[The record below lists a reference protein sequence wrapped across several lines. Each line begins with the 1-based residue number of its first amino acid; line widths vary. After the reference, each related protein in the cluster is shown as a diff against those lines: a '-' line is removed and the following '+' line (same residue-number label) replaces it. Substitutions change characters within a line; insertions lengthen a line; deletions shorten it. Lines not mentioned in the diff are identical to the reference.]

1 MIDVTK
7 GYKAFEPGLI
17 CRGKYYAENTTFE
30 EEGGKL
36 CGAGMMHYCTNPLDC
51 LEYYPLLNDDCT
63 LNDFAEVVAEEAP
76 VGDGKK
82 YATKKLHIGAK
93 LDLRGLIKA
102 AFSFIWETSEHDGL
116 TASAERNAKLAAS
129 GDSAKLA
136 ASGDSAKLAASG
148 DSAKL
153 AASGYS
159 AQLAASGDYAKL
171 AASGDSAKL
180 AASGDYAKLAAS
192 GDSAKLAASGD
203 YAQLAASGDSA
214 QLAASGDYAQ
224 LAASGEDSIVAGIGF
239 DNIGKAALG
248 CWLVLAEW
256 VWNREKERY
265 VPACVKAAQ
274 IDGEKL
280 KPDTYYKLQ
289 NGEFT
294 EVNNG

>member
-17 CRGKYYAENTTFE
+17 CRGKHYAENTTFE

-51 LEYYPLLNDDCT
+51 LDYYPLLNDDCT

-93 LDLRGLIKA
+93 LDLKGLIKA
-102 AFSFIWETSEHDGL
+102 AFSFIWETSEHDCF

-136 ASGDSAKLAASG
+136 ASGYYAKLAASGDYAQLAASGYSAKLAASG
-148 DSAKL
+148 DSAQLAASGYSAKL

-159 AQLAASGDYAKL
+159 AQLAASGDSAQLAASGDSAKLAASGYSAKL

-180 AASGDYAKLAAS
+180 AASGDYS
-192 GDSAKLAASGD
+192 V
-203 YAQLAASGDSA
+203 
-214 QLAASGDYAQ
+214 
-224 LAASGEDSIVAGIGF
+224 VAGVGVG
-239 DNIGKAALG
+239 NIAKAALG
-248 CWLVLAEW
+248 CWICLAEW
-256 VWNREKERY
+256 EYNREKARFI
-265 VPACVKAAQ
+265 PMCVKAAQ
-274 IDGEKL
+274 IDGETL
-280 KPDTYYKLQ
+280 KPDTWYQLK
-289 NGEFT
+289 NGEFA
-294 EVNNG
+294 EVQNG

>member
-51 LEYYPLLNDDCT
+51 LDYYPLINDNGD
-63 LNDFAEVVAEEAP
+63 LNDFTTVTAEEPP

-93 LDLRGLIKA
+93 LDLKGFIKA
-102 AFSFIWETSEHDGL
+102 AVNFLWETSEHDSM
-116 TASAERNAKLAAS
+116 TASAGQKAQLAAS

-136 ASGDSAKLAASG
+136 ASGDYAQLAASG

-159 AQLAASGDYAKL
+159 AQLAASGDYAQL

-180 AASGDYAKLAAS
+180 AASGY
-192 GDSAKLAASGD
+192 
-203 YAQLAASGDSA
+203 SA

-224 LAASGEDSIVAGIGF
+224 LAASGEDSIVAGIGN

-256 VWNREKERY
+256 AYSEEKRHY
-265 VPACVKAAQ
+265 VPTCVKAAQ
-274 IDGEKL
+274 VDGEKL
-280 KPDTYYKLQ
+280 KPDTYYKIQ

>member
-51 LEYYPLLNDDCT
+51 LDYYPLINDNGD
-63 LNDFAEVVAEEAP
+63 LNDFTTVTAEEPP

-93 LDLRGLIKA
+93 LDLKGFIKA
-102 AFSFIWETSEHDGL
+102 AVNFLWETSEHDSM
-116 TASAERNAKLAAS
+116 TASAGQK
-129 GDSAKLA
+129 
-136 ASGDSAKLAASG
+136 
-148 DSAKL
+148 
-153 AASGYS
+153 
-159 AQLAASGDYAKL
+159 AQ
-171 AASGDSAKL
+171 
-180 AASGDYAKLAAS
+180 LAAS

-203 YAQLAASGDSA
+203 YAQLAASG
-214 QLAASGDYAQ
+214 
-224 LAASGEDSIVAGIGF
+224 EDSIVAGIGN

-256 VWNREKERY
+256 AYSEEKRHY
-265 VPACVKAAQ
+265 VPTCVKAAQ
-274 IDGEKL
+274 VDGEKL
-280 KPDTYYKLQ
+280 KPDTYYKIQ

>member
-51 LEYYPLLNDDCT
+51 LDYYPLINDNGD
-63 LNDFAEVVAEEAP
+63 LNDFTTVTAEEPP

-93 LDLRGLIKA
+93 LDLKGFIKA
-102 AFSFIWETSEHDGL
+102 AVNFLWETSEHDSM
-116 TASAERNAKLAAS
+116 TASAGQKAQLAAS

-136 ASGDSAKLAASG
+136 ASGYYAQLAASG

-159 AQLAASGDYAKL
+159 AQLAASG
-171 AASGDSAKL
+171 
-180 AASGDYAKLAAS
+180 
-192 GDSAKLAASGD
+192 
-203 YAQLAASGDSA
+203 
-214 QLAASGDYAQ
+214 
-224 LAASGEDSIVAGIGF
+224 EDSIVAGIGN

-256 VWNREKERY
+256 AYSEEKRHY
-265 VPACVKAAQ
+265 VPTCVKAAQ
-274 IDGEKL
+274 VDGEKL
-280 KPDTYYKLQ
+280 KPDTYYKIQ

>member
-51 LEYYPLLNDDCT
+51 LDYYPLINDNGD
-63 LNDFAEVVAEEAP
+63 LNDFTTVTAEEPP

-93 LDLRGLIKA
+93 LDLKGFIKA
-102 AFSFIWETSEHDGL
+102 AVNFLWETSEHDSM
-116 TASAERNAKLAAS
+116 TASAGQK
-129 GDSAKLA
+129 
-136 ASGDSAKLAASG
+136 
-148 DSAKL
+148 
-153 AASGYS
+153 
-159 AQLAASGDYAKL
+159 AQ
-171 AASGDSAKL
+171 
-180 AASGDYAKLAAS
+180 
-192 GDSAKLAASGD
+192 LAASGD

-214 QLAASGDYAQ
+214 KLAASGYYAQLAASGDYAKLAASGYSAK
-224 LAASGEDSIVAGIGF
+224 LAASGEDSIVAGIGN

-256 VWNREKERY
+256 AYSEEKRHY
-265 VPACVKAAQ
+265 VPTCVKAAQ
-274 IDGEKL
+274 VDGEKL
-280 KPDTYYKLQ
+280 KPDTYYKIQ